1 MFSRIKALW
10 ALMHGHRLRYSLAM
24 GAMVLSSLVIL
35 LQPLVTR
42 GAIDYVITGKDLDA
56 PRFVREALEAL
67 GGRALLRNHLWLVGG
82 ALVGVTLLSGAFM
95 YLKGRYSA
103 IASESIC
110 RDLRDRLY
118 DHLQHLPACYYDQAD
133 TGDLV
138 QRCSSD
144 VETLRMF
151 LSQQVVEIG
160 RSVVLLLAV
169 VPIMFALHVGLALWS
184 MVLIGPIVLFA
195 LVFFSR
201 VRHDFQRM
209 DESEGAMTAC
219 IQENLTG
226 IRVVRA
232 FARGG
237 FESRRF
243 AKRNDDYRDK
253 WYHLMRVMAGIW
265 AVSDLMCLAQLS
277 IVTVAGAFYLLG
289 GGITVGTFFAFQ
301 MLVNQFLWPVR
312 HMGRMLAETGKA
324 TVAIGRINEILQAP
338 REQDAPE
345 AHRADN
351 RRYKGGI
358 ELRDVHF
365 RHGSQ
370 AVLRGVS
377 LKIPP
382 GRSLAILGPSGSGKS
397 TIINL
402 LLRMYDYHQGQILLD
417 GCEIRRMPRKL
428 VRSQIGAVLQEPF
441 LFSRTI
447 RENIKLGRHNAS
459 DEEMVQAAADA
470 CLRENIEQ
478 FDEGYDT
485 VVGERGVTLSGGQ
498 RQRVAIA
505 RALVKDPPIL
515 ILDDA
520 LSAVDTRTEQ
530 MILDALGSRRGR
542 HTTIVI
548 AHRLST
554 LAEADEIIVLD
565 HGRIAQ
571 QGDHESL
578 MRQEGLYRN
587 LWRIQSS
594 LEEDLRSEMGSL
606 GASKA

>member
-1 MFSRIKALW
+1 VRN
-10 ALMHGHRLRYSLAM
+10 
-24 GAMVLSSLVIL
+24 
-35 LQPLVTR
+35 
-42 GAIDYVITGKDLDA
+42 AI
-56 PRFVREALEAL
+56 EAI
-67 GGRALLRNHLWLVGG
+67 GGRQLLRSQLWLVGA
-82 ALVGVTLLSGAFM
+82 ALVGVTVISGAFM

-118 DHLQHLPACYYDQAD
+118 GHLQHLPASYYDQAD

-160 RSVVLLLAV
+160 RSIVLLLAV
-169 VPIMFALHVGLALWS
+169 VPIMFALHAPLALWS
-184 MVLIGPIVLFA
+184 MVLIVPILIFA
-195 LVFFSR
+195 IVYFSR
-201 VRHDFQRM
+201 VRLDFQRM

-232 FARGG
+232 FARGE
-237 FESRRF
+237 FEMQRF

-253 WYHLMRVMAGIW
+253 WYHLMRVLAAIW
-265 AVSDLMCLAQLS
+265 AISDLMCLLQLG
-277 IVTVAGAFYLLG
+277 IVTVAGAYYLLG
-289 GGITVGTFFAFQ
+289 GAITVGTFFAFQ

-324 TVAIGRINEILQAP
+324 TVAIGRINEILQA
-338 REQDAPE
+338 QPE
-345 AHRADN
+345 EPDNALDEAAN
-351 RRYKGGI
+351 RRGKGHVQI
-358 ELRDVHF
+358 EDLHF
-365 RHGSQ
+365 HHGTE
-370 AVLRGVS
+370 AVLNGISVD
-377 LKIPP
+377 IPA
-382 GRSLAILGPSGSGKS
+382 GKTLAILGPSGSGKS

-402 LLRMYDYHQGQILLD
+402 LLRMYDYRQGRILLD
-417 GCEIRRMPRKL
+417 GQDIRSLPRKL
-428 VRSQIGAVLQEPF
+428 VRSQIGVVLQEPF
-441 LFSRTI
+441 LFSRSI
-447 RENIKLGRHNAS
+447 RENIKLGRINAS
-459 DEEMVQAAADA
+459 DDEMVQAAAAA
-470 CLRENIEQ
+470 CVRENIEE

-485 VVGERGVTLSGGQ
+485 LVGERGVTLSGGQ

-530 MILDALGSRRGR
+530 MILDALQSRRGR

-565 HGRIAQ
+565 HGRIIQ
-571 QGDHESL
+571 RGDHETL
-578 MRQEGLYRN
+578 LGREGLYSR
-587 LWRIQSS
+587 LWQIQSS
-594 LEEDLRSEMGSL
+594 LEEDLKTEMG
-606 GASKA
+606 AATAPEA